1 MNDDERKGR
10 FRFPE
15 EFKKK
20 AVQDFIEAKTSTS
33 KFLKGKEFSKPTF
46 LRWLRE
52 YHPQPRSSQNPK
64 YFSLETRMKLVD
76 EYLKSNISMMKF
88 GQIWGISSN
97 TLSRWV
103 RAYEFYGA
111 KGLEVGRVNELR
123 SKHEGT
129 PRGRKKI
136 SEKIAEAV
144 IEKKKNF
151 PEFGL
156 KKLHNSLMRFQAM
169 KVAPGTIKRILKDE
183 ELYNPPQSQ
192 KTKRKPAQIRRFERA
207 NSMQLWQSD
216 ITSYL
221 IGRENARVYL
231 VVFMDD
237 HSRYIVSWSLAYKQT
252 GEFVMNTLH
261 DGLSKFGKPHEVLTD
276 QGRQYFSWRG
286 RSEFQNLLIRQGIR
300 HVVARSHHPQTLG
313 KCERFWKT
321 VGIEFWDRAR
331 PQSLDEAKEKFSHF
345 VNHYNHFRP
354 HQGLNGMIP
363 ADRFFGVESEVKK
376 AIKKTLSEN
385 ELRLAIDE
393 TPKKP
398 VFLFGQIGDQK
409 VSLHGEKGKLVFQ
422 SQHGHSQEINYED
435 FGHEQSK
442 RNGTNSEFE
451 SKYNGTHI
459 GEEEAREEDNS
470 DYAED
475 CDSDSVLM
483 DECQYGTE
491 DQSEGD
497 SAFDYGL
504 LDGETDE
511 STDCEHTW
519 DTDSED
525 LAIEPNGTFR
535 NVCSDVDSTE
545 GEENEYGEQ
554 RRRSEDFKEEDFGT
568 GESDRDTIASDRTS
582 SNDAGMYT
590 SRRDT
595 DEETRRTREA
605 FERERRIREIFSKEN
620 IEQEDR
626 DEEWEKETARTSE
639 SPWDYFWRKKD

>member
-1 MNDDERKGR
+1 MNYDEKRTR

-15 EFKKK
+15 EYKKK
-20 AVQDFIEAKTSTS
+20 AVQDFIEARTSTS
-33 KFLKGKEFSKPTF
+33 EFLKGKSFSKPTF

-52 YHPQPRSSQNPK
+52 FHPQPRSFDNPK
-64 YFSLETRMKLVD
+64 FFSLETRMKLVD
-76 EYLKSNISMMKF
+76 EYLKSNIPMSRF
-88 GQIWGISSN
+88 GKIWGISAI

-103 RAYEFYGA
+103 KAYEVYGA
-111 KGLEVGRVNELR
+111 KGLEVGRVHELR
-123 SKHEGT
+123 SKHEGA
-129 PRGRKKI
+129 PRGRKKV

-151 PEFGL
+151 PHFGL
-156 KKLHNSLMRFQAM
+156 KNIHNSLMRFQAM

-183 ELYNPPQSQ
+183 QIYDPPQLQ

-207 NSMQLWQSD
+207 NPMQLWQSD

-221 IGRENARVYL
+221 IGRENTRAYL

-261 DGLSKFGKPHEVLTD
+261 EGITKFGKPHEVLTD

-321 VGIEFWDRAR
+321 VGVEFWDRAR
-331 PQSLDEAKEKFSHF
+331 PQSLDEAKEKFAHF

-376 AIKKTLSEN
+376 AIEKTMSEN

-393 TPKKP
+393 TPLRP

-409 VSLHGEKGKLVFQ
+409 VSLHGEKGKLIFQ
-422 SQHGHSQEINYED
+422 SQEGQTQEINYNE
-435 FGHEQSK
+435 FGHEQAK
-442 RNGTNSEFE
+442 RNGTKSEIE
-451 SKYNGTHI
+451 RKYNSTYKDL
-459 GEEEAREEDNS
+459 EEEREERDS
-470 DYAED
+470 YYAED
-475 CDSDSVLM
+475 CDTDSFIM
-483 DECQYGTE
+483 DDGESGGE
-491 DQSEGD
+491 DQSERD
-497 SAFDYGL
+497 CSSDNGL

-511 STDCEHTW
+511 SADSEHTW
-519 DTDSED
+519 DSDGED
-525 LAIEPNGTFR
+525 LADESDGAFGH
-535 NVCSDVDSTE
+535 VCSDVDSTE
-545 GEENEYGEQ
+545 GEEDEYREQ
-554 RRRSEDFKEEDFGT
+554 RRRSEDFEEEDFGI
-568 GESDRDTIASDRTS
+568 GESNRDTVTIDRATS
-582 SNDAGMYT
+582 NNARMYT

-595 DEETRRTREA
+595 DEEARRTREA
-605 FERERRIREIFSKEN
+605 FERERGIRKTFSEEN